1 MVEVHCFKCGEKL
14 ELPEPISRKEECHK
28 CHTDVRCCRNCR
40 FYDAKVYNECKETQ
54 ADRILEKERSN
65 LCDFFK
71 PAKAGGFSIDDE
83 KEKALSAA
91 EALFKG
97 LKKS

>member
-1 MVEVHCFKCGEKL
+1 MKVFCFKCHHQFDVL
-14 ELPEPISRKEECHK
+14 EPISRKEECPQ
-28 CHTDVRCCRNCR
+28 CRSDVRVCRNCE
-40 FYDAKVYNECKETQ
+40 FYDAKVYNECRETQ
-54 ADRILEKERSN
+54 ADRILEKERAN

-71 PAKAGGFSIDDE
+71 PGKGGVGAQDTKQS
-83 KEKALSAA
+83 ALDAA

>member
-1 MVEVHCFKCGEKL
+1 MEISCFKCHHKWDVL
-14 ELPEPISRKEECHK
+14 EPISRKEECPQ
-28 CHTDVRCCRNCR
+28 CGSDARCCRNCL
-40 FYDAKVYNECKETQ
+40 FYDPKVYNECRETQ
-54 ADRILEKERSN
+54 ADRILEKERAN

-71 PAKAGGFSIDDE
+71 PGKGEVEVTQQRQS
-83 KEKALSAA
+83 ALEAA

>member
-1 MVEVHCFKCGEKL
+1 MAVVYCFKCQTKL
-14 ELPEPISRKEECHK
+14 EVPEPISRKEECVQ
-28 CHTDVRCCRNCR
+28 CRSDVRVCKNCQ
-40 FYDAKVYNECKETQ
+40 FYDPKVYNECRETQ
-54 ADRILEKERSN
+54 ADRILEKERAN

-71 PAKAGGFSIDDE
+71 SNSVQGQQTNE
-83 KEKALSAA
+83 KEKLLSAA

>member
-1 MVEVHCFKCGEKL
+1 MEIHCFKCHQKL
-14 ELPEPISRKEECHK
+14 DVPEPVSRKEECPQCK
-28 CHTDVRCCRNCR
+28 SDVRCCRNCL
-40 FYDAKVYNECKETQ
+40 FYDSKIYNECRETQ

-65 LCDFFK
+65 LCDYFRPQK
-71 PAKAGGFSIDDE
+71 PGAAVVDE

>member
-1 MVEVHCFKCGEKL
+1 MEVHCFKCQEKL
-14 ELPEPISRKEECHK
+14 DVPEPVSRKEECHRCK
-28 CHTDVRCCRNCR
+28 SDVRCCRNCI
-40 FYDAKVYNECKETQ
+40 FYDSKVYNECRETQ

-65 LCDFFK
+65 LCDFFR
-71 PAKAGGFSIDDE
+71 PAKPGATIVDE
-83 KEKALSAA
+83 KENALSAA

>member
-1 MVEVHCFKCGEKL
+1 MEVFCFKCHEKL
-14 ELPEPISRKEECHK
+14 EVLEPVSRKEECYRCK
-28 CHTDVRCCRNCR
+28 SDVRCCRNCH
-40 FYDAKVYNECKETQ
+40 FYDAKVYNECQETQ
-54 ADRILEKERSN
+54 ADRVLEKERSN

-71 PAKAGGFSIDDE
+71 PRKGGLQIMDE
-83 KEKALSAA
+83 KESALSAA

>member
-1 MVEVHCFKCGEKL
+1 MSIGCARL
-14 ELPEPISRKEECHK
+14 Q
-28 CHTDVRCCRNCR
+28 N
-40 FYDAKVYNECKETQ
+40 DAKVYNECRETQ
-54 ADRILEKERSN
+54 ADRILEKERAN

-71 PAKAGGFSIDDE
+71 PTSAQWQQANE
-83 KEKALSAA
+83 KEKLLSAA

>member
-1 MVEVHCFKCGEKL
+1 MVVVKCYKCQAQLEV
-14 ELPEPISRKEECHK
+14 PEPISRKEECSQ
-28 CHTDVRCCRNCR
+28 CGSDVRVCRNCQY
-40 FYDAKVYNECKETQ
+40 YDPKVYNECRETQ
-54 ADRILEKERSN
+54 ADRILEKDRSN

-71 PAKAGGFSIDDE
+71 PSSSSGAAVNERDKL
-83 KEKALSAA
+83 LSAA

>member
-1 MVEVHCFKCGEKL
+1 MAKGNCFKCQT
-14 ELPEPISRKEECHK
+14 ELILSEPISRKEECPK
-28 CHTDVRCCRNCR
+28 CRSDVRVCANCQM
-40 FYDAKVYNECKETQ
+40 FDPKVYNECRETQ

-71 PAKAGGFSIDDE
+71 LRTGSPSVQSE
-83 KEKALSAA
+83 KDKLRAQA
-91 EALFKG
+91 EALFKN